1 MSLINNHHIL
11 MPLDP
16 KRLATLL
23 FALSH
28 EPRTVTLATEITE
41 VRSQPTADRAMID
54 IMVMTRDERLAI
66 GELNADEDLPL
77 RPSITGEREL
87 FGIDEHWREEI
98 RVVFRKKTS
107 RSIPVVLSLIAGSD
121 TKTLPQRHQ
130 LSEVVCVVIG

>member
-1 MSLINNHHIL
+1 
-11 MPLDP
+11 MPSDP

-66 GELNADEDLPL
+66 GELNAD
-77 RPSITGEREL
+77 
-87 FGIDEHWREEI
+87 
-98 RVVFRKKTS
+98 
-107 RSIPVVLSLIAGSD
+107 
-121 TKTLPQRHQ
+121 
-130 LSEVVCVVIG
+130 